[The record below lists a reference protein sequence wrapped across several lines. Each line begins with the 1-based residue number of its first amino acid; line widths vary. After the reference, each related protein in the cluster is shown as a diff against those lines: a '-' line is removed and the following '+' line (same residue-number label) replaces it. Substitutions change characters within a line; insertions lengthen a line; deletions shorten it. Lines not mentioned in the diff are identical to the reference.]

1 MGSIKM
7 IWIAALSGHPSHARN
22 RQQSI
27 ANSGLLFRRRMVC
40 PFNPRRLAIS
50 QSLHRLMLLMPLI
63 VVFVGRPVHG
73 QQPVIQSSDLFV
85 RTSDNVSIHIHR
97 KIGPAPHKIPV
108 LLVHGTWCDGRIWD
122 FPGRSVMDYL
132 AIRGYDVYALDMR
145 GMGTSDHPASYV
157 TVDIVSRVQDAV
169 AAAGYILANTGQ
181 APVVMGWSQGGVVTG
196 LLASSAPQLVTGLGL
211 FSTAPDGFFVP
222 PQIQPVLEGVIA
234 SGVDRF
240 LPTPDLIFALGF
252 GTNPNTGQPTIST
265 DAFNTF
271 LGLTE
276 PDSVAAILEEVSPAF
291 FDAALVPVWPTL
303 KVPALVVDGALDP
316 TVGPDR
322 AQTLF
327 NSLGSGNKQLT
338 IFPTNSHTW
347 FLEDNQDAT
356 MRAFDRFL
364 SQF

>member
-1 MGSIKM
+1 MT
-7 IWIAALSGHPSHARN
+7 
-22 RQQSI
+22 Q
-27 ANSGLLFRRRMVC
+27 LLYRF
-40 PFNPRRLAIS
+40 
-50 QSLHRLMLLMPLI
+50 MLLVSLI
-63 VVFVGRPVHG
+63 AFFVGTPVHG
-73 QQPVIQSSDLFV
+73 QQPAIQSSDFSV
-85 RTSDNVSIHIHR
+85 VTSDNVSIHIHR
-97 KIGPAPHKIPV
+97 KIGPAPNKIPV

-145 GMGTSDHPASYV
+145 GMGASDHPASYV
-157 TVDIVSRVQDAV
+157 TVDIISRVKDAA
-169 AAAGYILANTGQ
+169 AAAGYILANTGR
-181 APVVMGWSQGGVVTG
+181 APVVMGWSQGGVVNG
-196 LLASSAPQLVTGLGL
+196 LLASSAPQLVAGLGL

-222 PQIQPVLEGVIA
+222 PQILPVLEGVIT
-234 SGVDRF
+234 SGADRF
-240 LPTPDLIFALGF
+240 LPPPDLLFALAF
-252 GTNPNTGQPTIST
+252 GTNPNTGQPTISS
-265 DAFNTF
+265 DALNTF

-291 FDAALVPVWPTL
+291 FDAALVPAWPTL
-303 KVPALVVDGALDP
+303 KAPALVVDGALDP

-327 NSLGSGNKQLT
+327 NSLGSVNKQLI

-356 MRAFDRFL
+356 MRVFDRFL